1 MRELLLLLAIIPVAV
16 YNLTD
21 IVMPKR
27 KWLWTG
33 ISFGMVV
40 SPVSMCLLQSTHI
53 PIIGKL
59 IGLLGLVL
67 NLIHGPLGYFTVVA
81 LGIHE
86 PGLALSASQ
95 LTVINLINAFAWGMF
110 YALLGYNMDVKWPSA
125 AVGRKLFAGT
135 GKKAVASYKK

>member
-1 MRELLLLLAIIPVAV
+1 MRELLLLLAIVPIAC

-21 IVMPKR
+21 IFMPKR

-33 ISFGMVV
+33 LSFGMIV

-53 PIIGKL
+53 PVVGK
-59 IGLLGLVL
+59 LLGLGGLIL

-86 PGLALSASQ
+86 PGMVISASE
-95 LTVINLINAFAWGMF
+95 LTNINIINGFAWGMF
-110 YALLGYNMDVKWPSA
+110 YGILGYNIDLKWPSTA
-125 AVGRKLFAGT
+125 EGKKLFSGAK
-135 GKKAVASYKK
+135 KKALASYKK